1 MSEKTR
7 DLFSRLE
14 QFQLEQFQ
22 QEIPS
27 HPTTRDN
34 YYSYETPLQQFSS
47 QALASETNFDS
58 ILSSPINI
66 NKVFKDNIRDNEE
79 YGLGITYSDDEDFDY
94 DLYSGTITRD
104 TSIHSLSVD
113 LKDVTKDLN
122 VLKQSIDNNKLILDC
137 IEDMLH
143 QENEQIMNSLN
154 DIINDIQTSVAN
166 NTVVIRGD
174 YFNR

>member
-1 MSEKTR
+1 MSEKTK

-14 QFQLEQFQ
+14 QFQMELFQ
-22 QEIPS
+22 DIPS
-27 HPTTRDN
+27 TDG
-34 YYSYETPLQQFSS
+34 YSYETPQPQF
-47 QALASETNFDS
+47 QPLGHETNYDS
-58 ILSSPINI
+58 ILASPINI
-66 NKVFKDNIRDNEE
+66 NRVFKDNIRDNEE
-79 YGLGITYSDDEDFDY
+79 YGLGITYSDDEEFDY

-104 TSIHSLSVD
+104 TSIHSLNLE

-143 QENEQIMNSLN
+143 QENEQIMNSLESVVKE
-154 DIINDIQTSVAN
+154 IQGSVAN

-174 YFNR
+174 YFRVMYK